1 MMHGVGKIGLK
12 ANFGFSET
20 TLCLVHA
27 IQNPHECHH
36 RKYENLQMAPDGAEQ
51 STRKIDR
58 AISCI
63 LKELE

>member
-20 TLCLVHA
+20 TLCLVYA
-27 IQNPHECHH
+27 IQNPHECHG
-36 RKYENLQMAPDGAEQ
+36 RKYENLQMAPDGAEKP
-51 STRKIDR
+51 TRKIDW

-63 LKELE
+63 QKKLE

>member
-36 RKYENLQMAPDGAEQ
+36 RKYENLQMAPRSQ
-51 STRKIDR
+51 
-58 AISCI
+58 
-63 LKELE
+63 LKKMIGLYLAF

>member
-1 MMHGVGKIGLK
+1 MHGVGKIGLK

-36 RKYENLQMAPDGAEQ
+36 RKYENLQMAPGPDGAEKP
-51 STRKIDR
+51 TK
-58 AISCI
+58 
-63 LKELE
+63 KK